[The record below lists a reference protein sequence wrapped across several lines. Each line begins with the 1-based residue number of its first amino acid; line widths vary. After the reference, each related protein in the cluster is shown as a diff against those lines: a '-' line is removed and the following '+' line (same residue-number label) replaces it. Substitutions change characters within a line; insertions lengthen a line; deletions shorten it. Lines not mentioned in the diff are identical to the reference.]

1 MITGVFIF
9 LLLLYFSVLAMQQ
22 FNCELIISPIM
33 GVMLGSLYDRE
44 SDGAEIYHTVQ
55 VVLLFVAF
63 TFTWQTYE

>member
-1 MITGVFIF
+1 MITIFIF

-22 FNCELIISPIM
+22 FNGELIISPIM

-44 SDGAEIYHTVQ
+44 QDENQVYHTVQ
-55 VVLLFVAF
+55 VLMLFVAF

>member
-1 MITGVFIF
+1 MITIFIF

-22 FNCELIISPIM
+22 FNGELIISPIM

-44 SDGAEIYHTVQ
+44 QDENQVYHTVQ

>member
-1 MITGVFIF
+1 MITIFIF

-22 FNCELIISPIM
+22 FNGELIISPIM
-33 GVMLGSLYDRE
+33 GIMFGALYDRE
-44 SDGAEIYHTVQ
+44 TDDKVYHTVQ

>member
-1 MITGVFIF
+1 MITIFIF

-22 FNCELIISPIM
+22 FNGELIISPIM

-44 SDGAEIYHTVQ
+44 TEDKVYHTVQ

>member
-1 MITGVFIF
+1 MITIFIF

-22 FNCELIISPIM
+22 FNAELIISPIM

-44 SDGAEIYHTVQ
+44 QDENQVYHTVQ
-55 VVLLFVAF
+55 VLMLFVAF

>member
-1 MITGVFIF
+1 MITIFIF

-22 FNCELIISPIM
+22 FNGELIISPIM

-44 SDGAEIYHTVQ
+44 TDDKVYHTVQ
-55 VVLLFVAF
+55 VLLLFVAF

>member
-1 MITGVFIF
+1 MITIFIF

-22 FNCELIISPIM
+22 YNGELIISPIM
-33 GVMLGSLYDRE
+33 GVMFGALYDRE
-44 SDGAEIYHTVQ
+44 TDGKVYHTVQ